1 MISVFFYC
9 SSPFIGYTMKKADYI
24 NKVMVPCNSVK
35 PLELGKIGYTIFNNS
50 GSCMLLGNIDGKKYF
65 HTRESKTKNYDEQN
79 RPIYNDLAF
88 VADNKDDY
96 LVVNK
101 IAAYAFFNE
110 EEFYSKISKMITLLD
125 EGFTVDFE
133 MLAEFIKCFEND
145 IELITEDKS
154 AKNLFSNVFMKDNPN
169 QISLI
174 VPEAT
179 LEHFFKQAGSVL
191 KKDVLESIDVD
202 EQKRLTEVST
212 VKIAISDAVKDVN
225 DNNDKPEEIITD
237 VNSGSDKDIRV
248 EELINKI
255 ADIEKNYNENK
266 KKLSVLEQTTDDLKD
281 KNKELNGK
289 IKDLTEK
296 FNQFA
301 NMPKKD
307 KSAFAKSALIAA
319 LGVAASVLLTLL
331 IQGNIGG

>member
-1 MISVFFYC
+1 
-9 SSPFIGYTMKKADYI
+9 MKKADYI

-110 EEFYSKISKMITLLD
+110 EEFYSKISKMITLLG

-133 MLAEFIKCFEND
+133 LLAEFIKCFEND
-145 IELITEDKS
+145 IELITEDKT
-154 AKNLFSNVFMKDNPN
+154 AKNLFSKVFMKDNPN

-179 LEHFFKQAGSVL
+179 LEHFFKQSGSVL
-191 KKDVLESIDVD
+191 KKDVLESIDAD
-202 EQKRLTEVST
+202 EQKRFSEVST
-212 VKIAISDAVKDVN
+212 FKFAVSDAVKDVN
-225 DNNDKPEEIITD
+225 YNDDDRKEDDNPQEIITV
-237 VNSGSDKDIRV
+237 VNSGSDKDKKV
-248 EELINKI
+248 EELISKL

-266 KKLSVLEQTTDDLKD
+266 EKLSELEHTTDELKD
-281 KNKELNGK
+281 KNNELGGK

-296 FNQFA
+296 INQFA
-301 NMPKKD
+301 NMPKND
-307 KSAFAKSALIAA
+307 KSAFVKSTIIAA
-319 LGVAASVLLTLL
+319 LGVAVSVLLTLL
-331 IQGNIGG
+331 IQGNVGG